1 MTTFTSYGHVSEQ
14 RQAELIQN
22 LSMKTSG
29 ETSINRRD
37 ANACLS
43 VLAARTAERDRLTK
57 REAELVAENN
67 SMRWQLTELGQR
79 LATAEGRA
87 DELSR
92 ALKEQP

>member
-1 MTTFTSYGHVSEQ
+1 MSALTSNQDLLASLRDYGTVAGKRMSVQ
-14 RQAELIQN
+14 DR
-22 LSMKTSG
+22 
-29 ETSINRRD
+29 
-37 ANACLS
+37 ACH
-43 VLAARTAERDRLTK
+43 AAADEIDRLTK

-67 SMRWQLTELGQR
+67 SMRWKLTDLGQR